1 MAQVNVRNLEQIQE
15 QDSGRPSRIGT
26 LLLVSL
32 AGAAVVTA
40 FVMMSKKSAPPSK
53 SSQDP
58 LAALVAD
65 AKNPGVP
72 AEQLDGKDVSF
83 PRILSDGTSPTTAL
97 AAVKDER
104 GRLIKQEEGQATP
117 LAAAQGSVLG
127 APPPATDRL
136 PVVPLPV
143 GTLLNS
149 SPIITSPR
157 DALTDLAASAAAAK
171 TDGELAPE
179 GSDAGFQLQIAS
191 FKEQADADRTVE
203 DLRKRGHRAFRQAAH
218 VPDRGLWHRVRIGP
232 FKSKLEA
239 LKYKDRFERT
249 ERIAPFLIDP
259 DKIKQAEEQRA
270 AKISQM
276 QRRRERL
283 TGD

>member
-1 MAQVNVRNLEQIQE
+1 MASVNVRNLEQIQE

-40 FVMMSKKSAPPSK
+40 AVMMSKKGGTPARSTS
-53 SSQDP
+53 DP
-58 LAALVAD
+58 LAALVEGSKAQ
-65 AKNPGVP
+65 AVP
-72 AEQLDGKDVSF
+72 AEALDGKDVTF
-83 PRILSDGTSPTTAL
+83 PRLLSDEQNPTTAL

-104 GRLIKQEEGQATP
+104 GRLVKRDDD
-117 LAAAQGSVLG
+117 LAAAALG
-127 APPPATDRL
+127 ANGLPAPPPATDRL

-143 GTLLNS
+143 GTLLNA
-149 SPIITSPR
+149 SPVITTPR

-171 TDGELAPE
+171 TDSELAPE
-179 GSDAGFQLQIAS
+179 GSEGGFQLQVAS
-191 FKEQADADRTVE
+191 FKEQAEADRTVE

-232 FKSKLEA
+232 FKTKLEA
-239 LKYKDRFERT
+239 LKYKERFERT

-259 DKIKQAEEQRA
+259 EKVKLAEEQRA
-270 AKISQM
+270 ARLSALQK
-276 QRRRERL
+276 RRERA

>member
-53 SSQDP
+53 STRDP
-58 LAALVAD
+58 LAALVEG
-65 AKNPGVP
+65 AKSPGVP
-72 AEQLDGKDVSF
+72 AEQLDGKDVTF
-83 PRILSDGTSPTTAL
+83 PRILSDDTSPTTAL

-104 GRLIKQEEGQATP
+104 GRLIKREDASGEPSG
-117 LAAAQGSVLG
+117 LAGAVLG

-149 SPIITSPR
+149 SPVITSPR
-157 DALTDLAASAAAAK
+157 DVLTDLAASAAAAK

-179 GSDAGFQLQIAS
+179 GSEGGFQLQIAS

-218 VPDRGLWHRVRIGP
+218 VPDRGLWHRVRVGP

-259 DKIKQAEEQRA
+259 DKVKQAEEQRA
-270 AKISQM
+270 ARISQL
-276 QRRRERL
+276 QKRHERL

>member
-15 QDSGRPSRIGT
+15 QDSARPSRIGT

-40 FVMMSKKSAPPSK
+40 FVMMSKKSSAPARST
-53 SSQDP
+53 QDP
-58 LAALVAD
+58 LAALLAESSSR
-65 AKNPGVP
+65 PLP
-72 AEQLDGKDVSF
+72 AEVLDGKDVSF
-83 PRILSDGTSPTTAL
+83 PRMLSDDHSPTTAL

-104 GRLIKQEEGQATP
+104 GRLVKQEADAP
-117 LAAAQGSVLG
+117 GS
-127 APPPATDRL
+127 APTTPPPATDRL

-149 SPIITSPR
+149 SPVITNPR
-157 DALTDLAASAAAAK
+157 DSLTGLAASAAAAK
-171 TDGELAPE
+171 TDAELAPE
-179 GSDAGFQLQIAS
+179 GMDGGFQLQVAS
-191 FKEQADADRTVE
+191 FKEQADADRAVE

-232 FKSKLEA
+232 FKTKLEA

-259 DKIKQAEEQRA
+259 EKVKQAEEQRA
-270 AKISQM
+270 ARLSALQK
-276 QRRRERL
+276 RRERS

>member
-1 MAQVNVRNLEQIQE
+1 MASVNVRNLEQIQE
-15 QDSGRPSRIGT
+15 QDAGRPSRIGT

-32 AGAAVVTA
+32 AGAALVSA
-40 FVMMSKKSAPPSK
+40 GVMMSKKSSAPTRST
-53 SSQDP
+53 QDP

-65 AKNPGVP
+65 AKPPGAP
-72 AEQLDGKDVSF
+72 AEALDGKEVSF
-83 PRILSDGTSPTTAL
+83 PRILSDETNPTTAL

-104 GRLIKQEEGQATP
+104 GRLVKQDEAGM
-117 LAAAQGSVLG
+117 LAAQGGVLP

-143 GTLLNS
+143 GTLLNA
-149 SPIITSPR
+149 SPVITSPR
-157 DALTDLAASAAAAK
+157 DVLTDMAANAAASK

-179 GSDAGFQLQIAS
+179 GSEGGFQLQVAS
-191 FKEQADADRTVE
+191 FKEQPEADKAVE

-218 VPDRGLWHRVRIGP
+218 VPERGLWHRVRVGP
-232 FKSKLEA
+232 FKTKLEA

-249 ERIAPFLIDP
+249 ERIAPFLVDP
-259 DKIKQAEEQRA
+259 DKVKQAEEQRA
-270 AKISQM
+270 ARLSAM
-276 QRRRERL
+276 QKRRERS

>member
-15 QDSGRPSRIGT
+15 QDSARPSRIGT

-32 AGAAVVTA
+32 AGAAVVSA

-53 SSQDP
+53 STQDP

-65 AKNPGVP
+65 AKTTNVP

-83 PRILSDGTSPTTAL
+83 PRILSDDTSPTTAL

-104 GRLIKQEEGQATP
+104 GRLVKREE
-117 LAAAQGSVLG
+117 QGPPGALNGVLG
-127 APPPATDRL
+127 SAPPATDRL

-149 SPIITSPR
+149 SSVVTNPR
-157 DALTDLAASAAAAK
+157 DVLTDLAASAAAAK

-179 GSDAGFQLQIAS
+179 GSDGGFQLQVAS

-203 DLRKRGHRAFRQAAH
+203 DLRRRGHRAFRQAAH
-218 VPDRGLWHRVRIGP
+218 VPERGLWHRVRVGP

-239 LKYKDRFERT
+239 LKYKERFERT
-249 ERIAPFLIDP
+249 ERIAPFLVDP
-259 DKIKQAEEQRA
+259 DKVKQAEEQRA
-270 AKISQM
+270 ARLSQL
-276 QRRRERL
+276 QKRHERL

>member
-1 MAQVNVRNLEQIQE
+1 MAEVNVRNLEQIQE

-32 AGAAVVTA
+32 AGAAVVSA
-40 FVMMSKKSAPPSK
+40 FVMMSKKGGAPTRST
-53 SSQDP
+53 QDP
-58 LAALVAD
+58 LAALVAE
-65 AKNPGVP
+65 AKNPGTP

-83 PRILSDGTSPTTAL
+83 PRILSDDSSPTTAL

-104 GRLIKQEEGQATP
+104 GRLVKQDDAQLPAGP
-117 LAAAQGSVLG
+117 LTING
-127 APPPATDRL
+127 APPPAGDRL
-136 PVVPLPV
+136 PVVPLPM

-149 SPIITSPR
+149 SPVITSPR
-157 DALTDLAASAAAAK
+157 DALTDLAGSAAAAK
-171 TDGELAPE
+171 TDTELAPE
-179 GSDAGFQLQIAS
+179 GNDTGFQLQVAS
-191 FKEQADADRTVE
+191 FKDQADRAVE

-239 LKYKDRFERT
+239 LKYKERFERT

-259 DKIKQAEEQRA
+259 EKVKQAEEQRA
-270 AKISQM
+270 ARLSALQK
-276 QRRRERL
+276 RHERL

>member
-32 AGAAVVTA
+32 AGAAVVSA
-40 FVMMSKKSAPPSK
+40 SVMMSKKSAPPTK
-53 SSQDP
+53 STQDP
-58 LAALVAD
+58 LAALVEG

-83 PRILSDGTSPTTAL
+83 PRILSDDTSPTTAL

-104 GRLIKQEEGQATP
+104 GRLIKQDEVNGAATP
-117 LAAAQGSVLG
+117 RGGFGS
-127 APPPATDRL
+127 PPPATDRL

-149 SPIITSPR
+149 SAVITSPR

-179 GSDAGFQLQIAS
+179 GSDGGFQLQVAS

-218 VPDRGLWHRVRIGP
+218 VPDRGLWHRVRVGP

-239 LKYKDRFERT
+239 LKYKERFERV

-259 DKIKQAEEQRA
+259 DKVKQAEEQRA
-270 AKISQM
+270 AKLSQL
-276 QRRRERL
+276 QRRRDRL

>member
-15 QDSGRPSRIGT
+15 HDSARPSRIGT

-32 AGAAVVTA
+32 AGAAVVSA
-40 FVMMSKKSAPPSK
+40 FVMMSKKSGAPTRST
-53 SSQDP
+53 QDP
-58 LAALVAD
+58 LAALVAE
-65 AKNPGVP
+65 AKSPGTPVE
-72 AEQLDGKDVSF
+72 ALDGKDVSF
-83 PRILSDGTSPTTAL
+83 PRILSDGASPTTAL

-104 GRLIKQEEGQATP
+104 GRLVKQDGTVDP
-117 LAAAQGSVLG
+117 NAASAVLG
-127 APPPATDRL
+127 APPPAHDRL

-149 SPIITSPR
+149 SPVITSPR
-157 DALTDLAASAAAAK
+157 DALTDLAANAAASK
-171 TDGELAPE
+171 TDSEMAPE
-179 GSDAGFQLQIAS
+179 GSDGGFQLQVAS
-191 FKEQADADRTVE
+191 FKDQAEADRTVE

-232 FKSKLEA
+232 FKTKLEA
-239 LKYKDRFERT
+239 LKYKDKFERA

-259 DKIKQAEEQRA
+259 EKIKQAEEQRA
-270 AKISQM
+270 ARLSALQK
-276 QRRRERL
+276 RHERQ

>member
-1 MAQVNVRNLEQIQE
+1 MASVNVRNLEQIQE
-15 QDSGRPSRIGT
+15 QDAGRPSRIGT

-32 AGAAVVTA
+32 AGAAIVSA
-40 FVMMSKKSAPPSK
+40 GVMMSKKSGAPARST
-53 SSQDP
+53 QDP

-65 AKNPGVP
+65 AKPAGAP
-72 AEQLDGKDVSF
+72 AESLDGKDVSF
-83 PRILSDGTSPTTAL
+83 PRILSDETSPTTAL
-97 AAVKDER
+97 AAVKDAR
-104 GRLIKQEEGQATP
+104 GRLINQDE
-117 LAAAQGSVLG
+117 AAALSPGAGVLP

-143 GTLLNS
+143 GTLLNA
-149 SPIITSPR
+149 SPVITSPR
-157 DALTDLAASAAAAK
+157 DVLTDMASNAAAAK

-179 GSDAGFQLQIAS
+179 GSEGGFQLQVAS
-191 FKEQADADRTVE
+191 FKEQSDADRTVE

-249 ERIAPFLIDP
+249 ERIAPFVIDP
-259 DKIKQAEEQRA
+259 DKVKQAEEQRQA
-270 AKISQM
+270 RLSALQK
-276 QRRRERL
+276 RRERS

>member
-1 MAQVNVRNLEQIQE
+1 
-15 QDSGRPSRIGT
+15 
-26 LLLVSL
+26 
-32 AGAAVVTA
+32 
-40 FVMMSKKSAPPSK
+40 MMSKQSAPPSK
-53 SSQDP
+53 STQDP

-65 AKNPGVP
+65 AKSPAVP

-83 PRILSDGTSPTTAL
+83 PRILSDDTSPTTAL

-104 GRLIKQEEGQATP
+104 GRLIKQEPTAPSDG
-117 LAAAQGSVLG
+117 LG
-127 APPPATDRL
+127 GPPPATDRL

-149 SPIITSPR
+149 SAIVTNPR
-157 DALTDLAASAAAAK
+157 DVITDLAASAAAAK
-171 TDGELAPE
+171 TDGEMAPE
-179 GSDAGFQLQIAS
+179 GSDAGFQLQVAS

-218 VPDRGLWHRVRIGP
+218 VPDRGLWHRVRVGP

-239 LKYKDRFERT
+239 LKYKERFERT
-249 ERIAPFLIDP
+249 ERIAPFLVDP
-259 DKIKQAEEQRA
+259 DKVKQAEEQRA
-270 AKISQM
+270 ARISQL
-276 QRRRERL
+276 QKRHERL

>member
-32 AGAAVVTA
+32 AGAAVVSA
-40 FVMMSKKSAPPSK
+40 FVMMSKKSAPPTK
-53 SSQDP
+53 STQDP
-58 LAALVAD
+58 LAALVEGAQS
-65 AKNPGVP
+65 PGVP

-83 PRILSDGTSPTTAL
+83 PRILSDDTSPTTAL

-104 GRLIKQEEGQATP
+104 GRLIKQEEGQG
-117 LAAAQGSVLG
+117 AAAANGVLG

-136 PVVPLPV
+136 PVVPLPL

-149 SPIITSPR
+149 SPVITSPR
-157 DALTDLAASAAAAK
+157 DALTDLAAAAAAAK

-179 GSDAGFQLQIAS
+179 GGEGGFQLQVAS

-259 DKIKQAEEQRA
+259 DKVKQAEEQRA
-270 AKISQM
+270 ARLSQL
-276 QRRRERL
+276 QRRRERV

>member
-32 AGAAVVTA
+32 AGAAVVSA
-40 FVMMSKKSAPPSK
+40 AVMMSKKGGAPARST
-53 SSQDP
+53 QDP
-58 LAALVAD
+58 LAALVAQ
-65 AKNPGVP
+65 AKPPGAP
-72 AEQLDGKDVSF
+72 AEALDGKDVSF
-83 PRILSDGTSPTTAL
+83 PRILSDESSPTTAL

-104 GRLIKQEEGQATP
+104 GRLLKQEPGAATLNP
-117 LAAAQGSVLG
+117 GELP
-127 APPPATDRL
+127 PPPATDRL

-149 SPIITSPR
+149 SPVITSPR
-157 DALTDLAASAAAAK
+157 DALTDLASSAAAAK

-179 GSDAGFQLQIAS
+179 GSEGGFQLQVAS
-191 FKEQADADRTVE
+191 FKEQVDADRAVE

-218 VPDRGLWHRVRIGP
+218 VPDRGLWHRVRVGP
-232 FKSKLEA
+232 FKTKLEA
-239 LKYKDRFERT
+239 LKYKDRFERV
-249 ERIAPFLIDP
+249 ERIAPFLVDP
-259 DKIKQAEEQRA
+259 DKVKQAEEQRA
-270 AKISQM
+270 ARLAAM
-276 QRRRERL
+276 QKRRERS

>member
-15 QDSGRPSRIGT
+15 QDSARPTRIGT

-32 AGAAVVTA
+32 AGAAVVSA
-40 FVMMSKKSAPPSK
+40 SVMMSKKSGAPTRST
-53 SSQDP
+53 QDP

-65 AKNPGVP
+65 AKSQGMP

-83 PRILSDGTSPTTAL
+83 PRILSDDASPTTAL
-97 AAVKDER
+97 AAVKDEK
-104 GRLIKQEEGQATP
+104 GRLVKQDEPVDPTQ
-117 LAAAQGSVLG
+117 AAAVLG

-149 SPIITSPR
+149 SPVITTPR
-157 DALTDLAASAAAAK
+157 DALTDLAANAAAAK
-171 TDGELAPE
+171 TDAELAPE
-179 GSDAGFQLQIAS
+179 GNDTGFQLQVAS
-191 FKEQADADRTVE
+191 FKDQAEADRTVE

-218 VPDRGLWHRVRIGP
+218 VPDRGIWHRVRIGP
-232 FKSKLEA
+232 FKTKLEA
-239 LKYKDRFERT
+239 LKYKERFERT

-259 DKIKQAEEQRA
+259 EKVKLAEEQRA
-270 AKISQM
+270 AKLSQLTK
-276 QRRRERL
+276 RHERV

>member
-15 QDSGRPSRIGT
+15 HDSARPSRIGT

-32 AGAAVVTA
+32 AGAAIVSA
-40 FVMMSKKSAPPSK
+40 FVMMSKKDGAPTRST
-53 SSQDP
+53 QDP
-58 LAALVAD
+58 LAALVAE
-65 AKNPGVP
+65 ARTPGTP

-83 PRILSDGTSPTTAL
+83 PRILSDDASPTTAL

-104 GRLIKQEEGQATP
+104 GRLVKQDEP
-117 LAAAQGSVLG
+117 LDPAQAAALLG

-149 SPIITSPR
+149 SPVITTPR

-171 TDGELAPE
+171 TDAELAPE
-179 GSDAGFQLQIAS
+179 GSDGGFQLQVAS
-191 FKEQADADRTVE
+191 FKDQAEADRAVE

-232 FKSKLEA
+232 FKTKLEA
-239 LKYKDRFERT
+239 LKYKERFERT

-259 DKIKQAEEQRA
+259 EKVKRAEEQRA
-270 AKISQM
+270 ASLSAM
-276 QRRRERL
+276 QKHHERV

>member
-1 MAQVNVRNLEQIQE
+1 MASVNVRNLEQIQE
-15 QDSGRPSRIGT
+15 QDAGRPSRIGT

-32 AGAAVVTA
+32 AGAAIVTA
-40 FVMMSKKSAPPSK
+40 GVMMSKKRGAPARST
-53 SSQDP
+53 QDP

-65 AKNPGVP
+65 AKPPGAP
-72 AEQLDGKDVSF
+72 AEALDGKDVSF
-83 PRILSDGTSPTTAL
+83 PRILSDESTPTTAL

-104 GRLIKQEEGQATP
+104 GRLVKRDEIEGLSTEAGALP
-117 LAAAQGSVLG
+117 

-143 GTLLNS
+143 GTLLNA
-149 SPIITSPR
+149 SPVITSPR
-157 DALTDLAASAAAAK
+157 DVLTDMASSAAAAK

-179 GSDAGFQLQIAS
+179 GGEGGFQLQVAS
-191 FKEQADADRTVE
+191 FKEQSEADRTVE

-218 VPDRGLWHRVRIGP
+218 VPERGLWHRVRIGP
-232 FKSKLEA
+232 FKTKLEA

-249 ERIAPFLIDP
+249 ERIAPFLVDP
-259 DKIKQAEEQRA
+259 DKVKQAEEQRA
-270 AKISQM
+270 ARLAATQK
-276 QRRRERL
+276 RRERS